1 MTPVFPSIVNLYAI
15 LTTSSSMHGQRG
27 LRCSNALRMLAIPL
41 LVVIVCIGGA
51 NALRFADGGASNHQ
65 SPLLFALAIGG
76 VQVVII
82 CDLHARQLLCQP
94 FR

>member
-1 MTPVFPSIVNLYAI
+1 MVI
-15 LTTSSSMHGQRG
+15 
-27 LRCSNALRMLAIPL
+27 
-41 LVVIVCIGGA
+41 VVIVCIGGA